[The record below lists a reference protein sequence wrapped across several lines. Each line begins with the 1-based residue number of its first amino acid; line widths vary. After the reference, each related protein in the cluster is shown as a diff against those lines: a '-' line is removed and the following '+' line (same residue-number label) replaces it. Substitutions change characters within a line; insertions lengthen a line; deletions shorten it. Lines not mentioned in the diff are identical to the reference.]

1 MGGPEGLW
9 AGEGEAR
16 AWHCLESQRG
26 WPTRPRVQ
34 GCTAKAFCPSRAA
47 RPPGSPSSRA
57 VVPGPSLPARVT
69 AGPQGT
75 ERAAE
80 APSAHGRVRSG
91 LQEGPSL
98 DFPHPRLQGGTELF
112 RVVLEA
118 QASPRFWVGVQTPP
132 GQGPRFRGSR
142 TDEARRSRRC
152 ALAVACP
159 SALSLTRG
167 DALPPA
173 AFFELISKAQ
183 SNRADDQRGLL
194 RKEDLVLPEFL
205 RLPPGAAGPCP
216 AVATAKAQALSK
228 EKTPQPREP
237 WGPARHPESPAGSP
251 VSCTPT
257 APTHHTPEAEA
268 GGVQTVEGELVADLT
283 LTGEGHISSP
293 SSTLLPPPPAPKDSA
308 GPPRPGTA
316 RFGSPAHL

>member
-1 MGGPEGLW
+1 M
-9 AGEGEAR
+9 
-16 AWHCLESQRG
+16 
-26 WPTRPRVQ
+26 
-34 GCTAKAFCPSRAA
+34 AKAFCPSCAA
-47 RPPGSPSSRA
+47 PPPGSPSSRA

-91 LQEGPSL
+91 LREGPSL

-118 QASPRFWVGVQTPP
+118 QASPRFWVGVQMPP
-132 GQGPRFRGSR
+132 GRGPRFRGSR
-142 TDEARRSRRC
+142 TETRRG
-152 ALAVACP
+152 VP
-159 SALSLTRG
+159 E
-167 DALPPA
+167 

-257 APTHHTPEAEA
+257 SPTHHTPEAEA

-293 SSTLLPPPPAPKDSA
+293 SSTLLPPPPTPKDSA